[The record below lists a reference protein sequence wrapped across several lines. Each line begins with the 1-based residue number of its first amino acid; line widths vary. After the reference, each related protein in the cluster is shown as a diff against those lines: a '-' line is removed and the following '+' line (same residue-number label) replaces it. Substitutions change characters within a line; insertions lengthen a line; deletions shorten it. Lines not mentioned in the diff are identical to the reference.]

1 MDDFI
6 TGTTMLFTDPM
17 GVLIFVVGLVG
28 GLIFGAVPGLSLLT
42 LAAIL
47 LPFTAWLSSEHAI
60 MLYGVIYVSG
70 VYGGAITAILFNI
83 PGSVE
88 NAPTAFDGYP
98 MTKNGQAGKAIGFA
112 VTCSA
117 TGGTLSAIL
126 MMMATAPIAEFA
138 VSTFG
143 PVEVFA
149 LIFFGLSVVVGVG
162 TRSLAKGWLSLLL
175 GLFLGTIGGD
185 PVSAVPRFSFGTLY
199 LLGGISFI
207 PLILGFFAVTEVF
220 VQGRQLVHGT
230 HTPPKVSVEYPTFSE
245 FWALK
250 WAVVRSTIIGWL
262 AGILPGIGATL
273 AAFVSYN
280 EAVRW
285 SKHPERFGHGEP
297 EGVVAPETANNAATG
312 AAMIPLLALGLPG
325 GALTAMMIGVFNVHD
340 MDIGPLIMVE
350 AHDLVW
356 ILFASM
362 FWASLAILFLGVVE
376 SKGIVHLLR
385 IPFPVLGPGIL
396 LFSTIGAYAL
406 RSSIIDVYTM
416 FIAGIVGYFLRRWD
430 YSIPAVIMGVILGQ
444 IVRTPSPRR
453 SPCSTIISWPSS
465 ANPSPRPSSASPC
478 SLSSSTCSA
487 TAALTWPPMARS
499 AMTRRPAPAVEA
511 PRHLR

>member
-1 MDDFI
+1 MSDFI
-6 TGTTMLFTDPM
+6 TGTTLLFTDPT

-28 GLIFGAVPGLSLLT
+28 GLIFGAIPGLSLLT
-42 LAAIL
+42 LAAVL

-117 TGGTLSAIL
+117 IGGTMSAIL
-126 MMMATAPIAEFA
+126 MMMATEPVAEFA
-138 VSTFG
+138 ISTFG
-143 PVEVFA
+143 PVEIFA
-149 LIFFGLSVVVGVG
+149 LVFFGLSVVSGIG
-162 TRSLAKGWLSLLL
+162 TQSLSKGWLSLLL

-185 PVSAVPRFSFGTLY
+185 PVSAVPRFTFGTLY
-199 LLGGISFI
+199 LLGGIGFI

-220 VQGRQLVHGT
+220 VQGRSIAHGT
-230 HTPPKVSVEYPTFSE
+230 HTPPKISVEYPSFAE
-245 FWALK
+245 FWALR
-250 WAVVRSTIIGWL
+250 WVVFRSTVIGWL
-262 AGILPGIGATL
+262 AGILPGVGATL

-312 AAMIPLLALGLPG
+312 ASMIPLLALGLPG
-325 GALTAMMIGVFNVHD
+325 GALTAMMIGVFSLHD
-340 MDIGPLIMVE
+340 MEIGPLIMIE

-356 ILFASM
+356 VLFASM
-362 FWASLAILFLGVVE
+362 FWASLAILFLGIIE
-376 SKGIVHLLR
+376 TKGIVHLLR

-406 RSSIIDVYTM
+406 RGSIIDVYTI
-416 FIAGIVGYFLRRWD
+416 FIAGVAGYFLRRWD

-444 IVRTPSPRR
+444 IGENVFAQAITMLDYDFLAFFGEPIAAAFIGLALITIVLNLFRHGR
-453 SPCSTIISWPSS
+453 SYM
-465 ANPSPRPSSASPC
+465 
-478 SLSSSTCSA
+478 A
-487 TAALTWPPMARS
+487 TFGR
-499 AMTRRPAPAVEA
+499 VEGSDGG
-511 PRHLR
+511 RG

>member
-1 MDDFI
+1 MEDFF
-6 TGTTMLFTDPM
+6 TGTALLFTSPI
-17 GVLIFVVGLVG
+17 GVAVFLGGLVG
-28 GLIFGAVPGLSLLT
+28 GLVFGAIPGLSLLT

-47 LPFTAWLSSEHAI
+47 LPFSAWLSPEHAI

-98 MTKNGQAGKAIGFA
+98 MTRKGQAGKAIGFA

-117 TGGTLSAIL
+117 IGGTISAVL
-126 MMMATAPIAEFA
+126 MMVATAPIAEFA

-149 LIFFGLSVVVGVG
+149 VVFFGLTVVAGVG

-175 GLFLGTIGGD
+175 GLFLGSIGGD
-185 PVSAVPRFSFGTLY
+185 PVGAVPRFTFGTLY
-199 LLGGISFI
+199 LSGGISFV

-220 VQGRQLVHGT
+220 VQGQRVAAGT
-230 HTPPKVSVEYPTFSE
+230 HIASKVAVAYPSFRE
-245 FWALK
+245 FWRLK
-250 WAVVRSTIIGWL
+250 LAVVRSAAIGWFCGL
-262 AGILPGIGATL
+262 LPGIGATL

-285 SKHPERFGHGEP
+285 SRHPETFGKGEP

-325 GALTAMMIGVFNVHD
+325 GALTAIMIGVFNLHE
-340 MDIGPLIMVE
+340 MEIGPLIMVE

-356 ILFASM
+356 VLFASM
-362 FWASLAILFLGVVE
+362 FWASLAILFLGIVE
-376 SKGIVHLLR
+376 AKGIVHLLR
-385 IPFPVLGPGIL
+385 IPFPIL
-396 LFSTIGAYAL
+396 APCILIFSTIGTYAL
-406 RSSIIDVYTM
+406 RASIVDIYVM
-416 FIAGIVGYFLRRWD
+416 FAAGIAGFFMRRSD
-430 YSIPAVIMGVILGQ
+430 YSIAAVVMGVILGQ
-444 IVRTPSPRR
+444 IGENVFAQAMVMVDYSFLGFFDAPISGVFIGGGIATVVY
-453 SPCSTIISWPSS
+453 TIYRH
-465 ANPSPRPSSASPC
+465 ARKFVA
-478 SLSSSTCSA
+478 A
-487 TAALTWPPMARS
+487 TGRKDG
-499 AMTRRPAPAVEA
+499 
-511 PRHLR
+511 LRGAEPGN